1 MHRFLPPDRGLQ
13 SGALE
18 TRWRRALRL
27 ARARAASLIVRHVN
41 ANDLSD
47 LQAQVF
53 PELVLSA
60 YLPAGG
66 GAEGDARY
74 HAAAL
79 RSLAAEARARL
90 GQAEEA
96 ALARELPEAVA
107 HLERTAPPAGRALAL
122 FSSGPAGLLRTFS
135 LPEQVERE
143 LRVGQRLHLAPV
155 RRQLAHHPPALVIVA
170 DKEKV
175 ELFSTLFDEVDELA
189 VLAGEE
195 VKRHRQGGPS
205 ALAWQRREDH
215 AAQRNLK
222 AAVVRLNRLPRGIA
236 ERLYVAGP
244 PEARAELE
252 ELLRRSG
259 RQVTGELRLPLYLS
273 PGETRR
279 KIRDLLREVS

>member
-1 MHRFLPPDRGLQ
+1 LQ
-13 SGALE
+13 SAALE
-18 TRWRRALRL
+18 TRFAGAVRRTPGGSP
-27 ARARAASLIVRHVN
+27 SLIVERVN
-41 ANDLSD
+41 ANDDFSD
-47 LQAQVF
+47 LQARDF
-53 PELVLSA
+53 PKLALSA

-66 GAEGDARY
+66 AAEGDARY

-79 RSLAAEARARL
+79 RSLAREARARL
-90 GQAEEA
+90 GSAEEA

-107 HLERTAPPAGRALAL
+107 HLEQTAPPAGRALAL
-122 FSSGPAGLLRTFS
+122 FSCGPAGLLRTFS
-135 LPEQVERE
+135 LPEPVERE
-143 LRVGQRLHLAPV
+143 LRVGPRLHLAPI

-175 ELFSTLFDEVDELA
+175 EVFSALFDEVEELA
-189 VLAGEE
+189 TLAGEE

-205 ALAWQRREDH
+205 ALAWQRREDQ

-222 AAVVRLNRLPRGIA
+222 AAVGSLERLRPGTA

-259 RQVTGELRLPLYLS
+259 RHVTGELRLPLYLS

-279 KIRDLLREVS
+279 RIRDLLREVS